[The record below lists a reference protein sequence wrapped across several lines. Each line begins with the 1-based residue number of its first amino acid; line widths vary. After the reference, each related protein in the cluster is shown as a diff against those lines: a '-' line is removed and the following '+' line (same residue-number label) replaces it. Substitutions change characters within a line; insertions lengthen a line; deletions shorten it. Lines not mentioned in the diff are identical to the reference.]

1 LEGSG
6 KPFNLSLDKS
16 GLPRIIGGLITE
28 EVMKM
33 IVRVLDYSVVGKGS
47 LLGRVDL
54 LLADVG
60 LELRGCSYVEGK
72 KGPFVGL
79 PSKEL
84 PKDEGS
90 GERRW
95 FQVVRFPDSE
105 DYYEF
110 QREAVAAV
118 EKHNAGDVKAA
129 QSEPFAQDS
138 VDDVPF

>member
-1 LEGSG
+1 MEGSG

-16 GLPRIIGGLITE
+16 GLPGIIGGLVTE

-33 IVRVLDYSVVGKGS
+33 IVRVLEYQKIGKGN
-47 LLGRVDL
+47 LLGKADL
-54 LLADVG
+54 LLEGVG
-60 LELRGCSYVEGK
+60 LELRGCSHIEGK
-72 KGPFVGL
+72 TGAFIGL
-79 PSKEL
+79 PSREY
-84 PKDEGS
+84 KDEDT

-110 QREAVAAV
+110 QRVSVAAI
-118 EKHNAGDVKAA
+118 EKHNAGDMQAA